1 MAQRRRTRQQWQAL
15 VDGWASS
22 GLTQGE
28 YCRRQ
33 GISVA
38 SFARW
43 RAIFR
48 RARQRQ
54 PAEPTPSAGPTH
66 SLVPVHWLSDDA
78 PTATTATTALSL
90 HCPGGLRLDI
100 GVGVDV
106 STLQQVIRLLRAAA
120 S

>member
-1 MAQRRRTRQQWQAL
+1 MAHRRRTRQQWQAL

-28 YCRRQ
+28 YCRRH

-48 RARQRQ
+48 RPLQHPAP

-78 PTATTATTALSL
+78 PTATTALSL
-90 HCPGGLRLDI
+90 HCPGGLCLDI
-100 GVGVDV
+100 GAGVDTA
-106 STLQQVIRLLRAAA
+106 TLQQVIRLLRAAA